1 MIRKSLQ
8 TNFLG
13 SKTASIGTVV
23 ISPMITEN
31 NTSYPNLGSVVKFY
45 EDSKNVTH
53 YFAIDSKGHL
63 PATQGSAWAIAWL
76 LHGTHPLRWV
86 AGKYPF
92 RVPHE
97 MENYIFAVLMKNWTN
112 EPSFGYGVLFSAI
125 IAKITTVWGLTQIN
139 SMKEG

>member
-1 MIRKSLQ
+1 MMRKSLQ

-23 ISPMITEN
+23 ISAMITEN
-31 NTSYPNLGSVVKFY
+31 NITYPKLGSVVKFY
-45 EDSKNVTH
+45 EDSKNVSH
-53 YFAIDSKGHL
+53 YFVIDSTGHL

-76 LHGTHPLRWV
+76 MHWTHALCLV

-97 MENYIFAVLMKNWTN
+97 MENIFAILMKNWIN
-112 EPSFGYGVLFSAI
+112 ELSFGYGVCFL
-125 IAKITTVWGLTQIN
+125 
-139 SMKEG
+139 